1 LVPSVFQ
8 SRKQEDTTVK
18 ITAHNPWTW
27 QDRFQF
33 SQSLAAEGAS
43 RTIYVAGQVSADEN
57 GQLINP
63 RDMAAQ
69 IPKALENVEAVLK
82 SAGVTFANVVRMNF
96 YVTDMAAFMK
106 NHGAMQEWLKSRD
119 AKPPGCALG
128 IAALYHPD
136 ALIEIEVTAV
146 A

>member
-1 LVPSVFQ
+1 M
-8 SRKQEDTTVK
+8 TK

-33 SQSLAAEGAS
+33 SQSLSAEGVS

-57 GQLINP
+57 GQLLHP
-63 RDMAAQ
+63 RDMPAQ
-69 IPKALENVEAVLK
+69 IVQALDNVETVLK
-82 SAGVTFANVVRMNF
+82 SAGVTMGNVVRMNF
-96 YVTDMAAFMK
+96 YVTDVPLFMK
-106 NHGAMQEWLKSRD
+106 HHTVLQEWLKKRD

-128 IAALYHPD
+128 VAALFNAD
-136 ALIEIEVTAV
+136 AYIEIEATAV

>member
-1 LVPSVFQ
+1 M
-8 SRKQEDTTVK
+8 TK

-33 SQSLAAEGAS
+33 SQSLAAEGVS
-43 RTIYVAGQVSADEN
+43 RTIYVAGQVSADAN
-57 GQLINP
+57 GQLIYP
-63 RDMAAQ
+63 RDMEKQ
-69 IPKALENVEAVLK
+69 IIKALDNVEAVVK
-82 SAGVTFANVVRMNF
+82 SAGVTMANVVRMNF
-96 YVTDMAAFMK
+96 YVTDVPAFMK
-106 NHGAMQEWLKSRD
+106 HHGALQEWLKARD

-136 ALIEIEVTAV
+136 ALIEIEATAV